1 MSDAQMLILTG
12 PPGSGKTTA
21 GRLVASEFTPSVVVD
36 ADFFWTSVVN
46 GLIPP
51 WEPLADT
58 QNQVM
63 VRAAL
68 STAARFVRGGY
79 VTVLEGHVGPWWMD
93 LIRDELTDLN
103 VPVSYV
109 VLRPSI
115 DDCLFRSVD
124 RLKEPRHAGALTLED
139 PIRAMHA
146 QYERLGVYEKHV
158 LDNSGLS
165 ADETARSIVGRLA
178 ASSDLVL
185 TPQASSRRD
194 H

>member
-1 MSDAQMLILTG
+1 MSDSQLLILTG
-12 PPGSGKTTA
+12 PPGSGKTTVGRMVA
-21 GRLVASEFTPSVVVD
+21 GEFTPSVVVD
-36 ADFFWTSVVN
+36 ADFFWASVVN

-51 WEPLADT
+51 WESGADA

-63 VRAAL
+63 MRASL
-68 STAARFVRGGY
+68 STAARFVRAGY
-79 VTVLEGHVGPWWMD
+79 VTVLEGHFGPWHMD
-93 LIRDELTDLN
+93 LIRDELADVTA
-103 VPVSYV
+103 PVSYV
-109 VLRPSI
+109 VLRPTI

-165 ADETARSIVGRLA
+165 AAETVRSIVERITT
-178 ASSDLVL
+178 SSDLVL
-185 TPQASSRRD
+185 TP
-194 H
+194 